1 MRKLVVLGIAVALFM
16 SLAAVAASAAPP
28 GKTFDRQPTPE
39 AVTYEHIDALNDCDI
54 DRLMAQYPESIHI
67 IVPGGGTF
75 EGRDVV
81 RDLFIG
87 FCQDYPDGFNGITFT
102 EVEHWKVHKTIN
114 MQWVATADFLCEP
127 YYGADAYETWAGLMA
142 AQVTTFD
149 PADMVL
155 RDPTTGECP

>member
-1 MRKLVVLGIAVALFM
+1 MKRLLILGAVAALFM
-16 SLAAVAASAAPP
+16 TVAVVSASAAPP

-39 AVTYEHIDALNDCDI
+39 AVTYEHIDALNNCDV

-67 IVPGGGTF
+67 ILPGGVTVEGREAVLELF
-75 EGRDVV
+75 EG
-81 RDLFIG
+81 
-87 FCQDYPDGFNGITFT
+87 FCLPFPDGLAGLQFT

-149 PADMVL
+149 GAELVTVDAA
-155 RDPTTGECP
+155 GNCPD